1 MHPRRTRL
9 GGCCALASC
18 LISSCSP
25 CSLCRFTARSCDCCA
40 LLLAL
45 FPCPATCSLARLYCW
60 RLDDWFASRE
70 PCVHG
75 NATRRRL
82 SALPSNCTALRCLL
96 HATACSP
103 AVPLVFARMR
113 VPRVAPLLCAVST
126 GRVRLFC
133 SPCNWVCGVCLS
145 RSSFYARVLRTA
157 MRCPS
162 FASFPLLRTH
172 LSGALALP
180 AMRANA
186 NSAGQ
191 SGSGND
197 AAEGGY
203 AHYGATVAWRRLPH
217 RGVVPLVAWD
227 TSFSC
232 DSRVIHLT

>member
-82 SALPSNCTALRCLL
+82 SALPSKCTALRCLL

-126 GRVRLFC
+126 GRVPLLLALQLGLWCLPVEVLLLRARAANCNAMPVFC
-133 SPCNWVCGVCLS
+133 FVSPPSNP
-145 RSSFYARVLRTA
+145 SFWRARPSCHARKREFCRPERVGKRRGGGRLRTL
-157 MRCPS
+157 RC
-162 FASFPLLRTH
+162 
-172 LSGALALP
+172 
-180 AMRANA
+180 
-186 NSAGQ
+186 
-191 SGSGND
+191 D
-197 AAEGGY
+197 GGV
-203 AHYGATVAWRRLPH
+203 AQATAQRCCAVG
-217 RGVVPLVAWD
+217 GVGHELQ
-227 TSFSC
+227 
-232 DSRVIHLT
+232 L